1 MMMNKK
7 KSKTNSEREGNQ
19 ETILKENINSEIE
32 E

>member
-7 KSKTNSEREGNQ
+7 KSKTNSEREENQ